1 MRAGRLSVFVASF
14 LASAAAAAIAAGC
27 GAGAPGAPG
36 APGAQGAAAPAAA
49 LARNGGA
56 APAAARARLLAR
68 LRSFEEDERALTT
81 FLPITADELF
91 ADLRALADAFAAD
104 VAALRDEELDADGR
118 VDLLL
123 IRNDLA
129 RSRTRIDWDEADGR
143 RAAPLLPF
151 LPAFVALERD
161 DRFCGAPPRGAGDAG
176 AAPARRLDGR
186 AIATRLDE
194 AARLVRSVREPADP
208 AARDAVAAA
217 REDALAVRA
226 ALRRTREAQAFLDAW
241 TRRDPPADP
250 ELAFWAATPAK
261 AASAALAE
269 LAQWLES
276 EVLEGLKRDASHNA
290 FAIGRERYVAELR
303 FEGIALS
310 PEEMLAF
317 GEQQLAALQDEIRRE
332 TLRHLQEQD
341 SAPADPAAVKWQD
354 GLELE
359 KADQVEVGGQKSFVY
374 DVACEAVAFCRTR
387 QLFPVPPL
395 ADDCWRLQLSDLDT
409 QKSYAYGFYGG
420 NFMGV
425 ASPLAEMDSLRKV
438 ECLRSNARPT
448 TRTVVPHELIPGH
461 HLQGWFA
468 RRSAPWRDRFASP
481 FYGEGWAV
489 HGERLFDENGFFR
502 TPVERIGHLFWRL
515 LRAARI
521 VVSTKYHLNEMSAPQ
536 MVDFMV
542 ENAGLERSAA
552 QAEVDRYM
560 TYSPL
565 YQCAYLYGCQQI
577 RDLRDEC
584 RKAWGDRFSELR
596 FNTELLEQG
605 SIPLRFA
612 REALLA
618 PR

>member
-1 MRAGRLSVFVASF
+1 MRAARPIVFVASF
-14 LASAAAAAIAAGC
+14 GACVAAGC
-27 GAGAPGAPG
+27 GAGAP
-36 APGAQGAAAPAAA
+36 APAAA
-49 LARNGGA
+49 A
-56 APAAARARLLAR
+56 APGFAPAVAQAAAGGGSPAATRARLLAL
-68 LRSFEEDERALTT
+68 LRAFEEDERALTS
-81 FLPITADELF
+81 FLPVAADELF
-91 ADLRALADAFAAD
+91 AQERTLLDAYAAD
-104 VAALRDEELDADGR
+104 LATVRDEELDADGR
-118 VDLLL
+118 VDLHL

-129 RSRTRIDWDEADGR
+129 RTRTRIDWDEADLR

-151 LPAFVALERD
+151 LPALLALERD
-161 DRFCGAPPRGAGDAG
+161 ARFCGVAPPRGAHDSG
-176 AAPARRLDGR
+176 AQPARRLDGK
-186 AIATRLDE
+186 AI
-194 AARLVRSVREPADP
+194 AARLDDVARLARGVREPADA
-208 AARDAVAAA
+208 AARTATAAV

-226 ALRRTREAQAFLDAW
+226 ALRRTRESQAFLDAW

-250 ELAFWAATPAK
+250 DLAFWVATPAK
-261 AASAALAE
+261 AASAALGE
-269 LAQWLES
+269 LAQWLEGD
-276 EVLEGLKRDASHNA
+276 VLEGLKHDASHNA

-303 FEGIALS
+303 FEGIDLS

-317 GEQQLAALQDEIRRE
+317 GETQLKALQDEIRSE
-332 TLRHLQEQD
+332 TVRALQAD
-341 SAPADPAAVKWQD
+341 GNAPADPAAVTWQA

-359 KADQVEVGGQKSFVY
+359 KADSVAVGEQKLFVY
-374 DVACEAVAFCRTR
+374 DVACEAVRFCREQR
-387 QLFPVPPL
+387 LFPVPPL
-395 ADDCWRLQLSDLDT
+395 ADACWRLQLSDLDT

-425 ASPLAEMDSLRKV
+425 ASPLAEMDSVRKL

-468 RRSAPWRDRFASP
+468 RRSAPWRDRFGSP

-489 HGERLFDENGFFR
+489 HCERTFDEHGFFA
-502 TPVERIGHLFWRL
+502 TPVARIGHLFWRL

-565 YQCAYLYGCQQI
+565 YQCAYLYGCEQI
-577 RDLRDEC
+577 RDLREEC
-584 RKAWGDRFSELR
+584 RKAWGDQFSELR

-618 PR
+618 TR